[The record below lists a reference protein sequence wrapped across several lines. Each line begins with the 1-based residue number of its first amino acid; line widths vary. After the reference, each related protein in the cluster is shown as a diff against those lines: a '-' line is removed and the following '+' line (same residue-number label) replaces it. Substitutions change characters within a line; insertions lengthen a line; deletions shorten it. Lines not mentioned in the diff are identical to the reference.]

1 MATVNIL
8 PDYDKFLDFLV
19 EKATPEEIL
28 AFKVS
33 ESLQAR
39 ADELSELNKEGKLTS
54 QEAVELQQMMEFD
67 EWISLLKSK
76 ALKTLKA

>member
-1 MATVNIL
+1 MATANIL
-8 PDYDKFLDFLV
+8 PELDEFLDFVV

-33 ESLQAR
+33 ESLQMR
-39 ADELSELNKEGKLTS
+39 ANELSELNKEGKLTD
-54 QEAVELQQMMEFD
+54 QEAIELQQMLEFD